1 MKINLKK
8 RKKCLHPKF
17 FSLTQEKE
25 CADFFDEY
33 TTSNFLN
40 RNAADFISIDHI
52 QEYALKLG
60 DPKKVEDKNLHL
72 TKYKNILTK
81 LDKKISQISP
91 KDLTPEDLIPYFKI
105 LTHHTHYF
113 MGINRIS
120 RYGSNPVRSAHIYPW
135 IEQSIKDINLINNYK
150 DDPETGNIELNS
162 WNHILSSGWACIMAG
177 WDDLAYYFFYSLEC
191 LIFKQINYSPKN
203 PVFPTVLNQ
212 PHVYSRF
219 LMSVYKGLG
228 KVSELRGDKEAAKK
242 YYQKIVD
249 FYPTGEEKL
258 QITWYTGINRV
269 IESNIQLYLLEPTEK
284 RKQEILEQFVKCRS
298 LSQSIDAYETVTESC
313 LVAFMVYKHIL
324 KGDLDAIKFR

>member
-33 TTSNFLN
+33 TVSHFLN
-40 RNAADFISIDHI
+40 RTAADFISIDSI
-52 QEYALKLG
+52 QEHAKTLFPKKEVKDSGKILTFLKDSLLKL
-60 DPKKVEDKNLHL
+60 DSKVSK
-72 TKYKNILTK
+72 
-81 LDKKISQISP
+81 ISP
-91 KDLTPEDLIPYFKI
+91 KELTSKDLISYFKI

-113 MGINRIS
+113 MGIDRIS
-120 RYGSNPVRSAHIYPW
+120 RYGTNPLRTGHMVSW
-135 IEQSIKDINLINNYK
+135 MEESIEDINLINKHK
-150 DDPETGNIELNS
+150 DDPETGGIDLNS
-162 WNHILSSGWACIMAG
+162 WNKILSSAWAATMAG
-177 WDDLAYYFFYSLEC
+177 WDDIAFYLFNTLQE
-191 LIFKQINYSPKN
+191 LILKQRKTPPTNLVFK
-203 PVFPTVLNQ
+203 TVLGH
-212 PHVYSRF
+212 PRVHSRF

-228 KVSELRGDKEAAKK
+228 KVSELRGDKEAAKE

-249 FYPTGEEKL
+249 FYPTGEKKL